1 MKKLQII
8 TGCDYKVTN
17 KLTKQVHLFN
27 AQELANFVFKNDFK
41 KYHIQELTNK
51 TLLDKTP
58 EFVLW
63 ILFIVLGF
71 SSFCLYLQ
79 LNY

>member
-41 KYHIQELTNK
+41 KYHIQELGK
-51 TLLDKTP
+51 ETLLDKTP

-63 ILFIVLGF
+63 IMFIVLGF

>member
-41 KYHIQELTNK
+41 KYHIQELGNK

-63 ILFIVLGF
+63 IMFIVLGF